1 MKDNVKHCSYLSS
14 YKLRRI
20 SHWFRDEVFR
30 RLFLNAGRLIG
41 ANSITTGLGFIV
53 TMLTARALGPENF
66 GVLAL
71 VLVYAQVIGKLVTF
85 HAWVAIVKFGDEA
98 LHKNDRSGFRQLI
111 KLGFCLDLSSAILG
125 TVLAI
130 SFSGLIIDL
139 LGWDRTVQPLI
150 VLYSILILFTLN
162 GTPIGVL
169 RIYDRFDILSY
180 TGVITALIR
189 LCGVIICLL
198 FGQGLYGFVL
208 VYLIAE
214 IIGQFYQIITSLWV
228 LHVQEVGNFLAE
240 PLRGLGQ
247 RFSGIWKYVWST
259 NLNQTIKI
267 VSRQGDSL
275 LVAGLTTPADLGFYT
290 IAKRIAKIMG
300 GMSDPFFQS
309 IYPELTRL
317 WAASK
322 KKEFVA
328 LIKRTT
334 FILSGVAL
342 IIWLSFIVIGHPLIK
357 LAFGTSYQASYILAV
372 IYMFARVI
380 AVCAFAL
387 GPALV
392 TIGLPGEWL
401 SALVITTVIYFL
413 LLVPSVSTMG
423 IIGAPLSYV
432 AYQIVWLS
440 SALYFL
446 YSRRKL
452 VY

>member
-1 MKDNVKHCSYLSS
+1 M
-14 YKLRRI
+14 
-20 SHWFRDEVFR
+20 
-30 RLFLNAGRLIG
+30 
-41 ANSITTGLGFIV
+41 
-53 TMLTARALGPENF
+53 
-66 GVLAL
+66 
-71 VLVYAQVIGKLVTF
+71 YAQVIGKLVTF

-98 LHKNDRSGFRQLI
+98 LHKNDRSGLRQLI
-111 KLGFCLDLSSAILG
+111 KLGFFLDLSSAIVG
-125 TVLAI
+125 TLLAI
-130 SFSGLIIDL
+130 SLSGVIIDL

-169 RIYDRFDILSY
+169 RLYDRFDILSY
-180 TGVITALIR
+180 TGVLTAFIK

-198 FGQGLYGFVL
+198 FDQGLTVFVL

-214 IIGQFYQIITSLWV
+214 ILGQFYQVIASLWV
-228 LHVQEVGNFLAE
+228 LRAQKVGNFLDE
-240 PLRGLGQ
+240 PLKGLGQ

-275 LVAGLTTPADLGFYT
+275 LVAGLTTPADLSFYT
-290 IAKRIAKIMG
+290 IAKGIAKIMG
-300 GMSDPFFQS
+300 SMSDPFFQS

-334 FILSGVAL
+334 FILTGVAL
-342 IIWLSFIVIGHPLIK
+342 IIWLSFIVLGHPLIK

-401 SALVITTVIYFL
+401 SALIITTVVYFL

-440 SALYFL
+440 SAMYFL

-452 VY
+452 VN